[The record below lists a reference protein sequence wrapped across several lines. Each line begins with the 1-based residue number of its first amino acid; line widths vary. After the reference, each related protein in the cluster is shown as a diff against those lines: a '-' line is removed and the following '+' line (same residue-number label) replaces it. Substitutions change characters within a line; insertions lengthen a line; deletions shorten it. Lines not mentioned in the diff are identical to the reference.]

1 MCFGDVLTAMVTP
14 FHEDGSVNYEKAQ
27 ELAVHLLD
35 HGSDGILICGTTG
48 ESPTVTPAEAETLL
62 REVKDAV
69 GKKGTVVAGAGSNN
83 TAGVVELIKKYN
95 KLDLDGYLS
104 VVPYYNKPSKAG
116 LYKHFEA
123 INAAVERPVMIYNIP
138 GRTGIKMDTDTL
150 VRLAEIKNIKALKES
165 TGSVDDLSQLLLKL
179 PKDFAVYSGDDYMT
193 FAAVA
198 MGATGVISVAS
209 HLVGNEIKEMIQCI
223 KNDNMDR
230 ARELH
235 LQLYPMFKGL
245 FVTANPIPVK
255 TALNLLGFEVGGFRL
270 PMCEATAEET
280 AFIKDLLNQY
290 ALLS

>member
-1 MCFGDVLTAMVTP
+1 M
-14 FHEDGSVNYEKAQ
+14 
-27 ELAVHLLD
+27 
-35 HGSDGILICGTTG
+35 ICGTTG

-150 VRLAEIKNIKALKES
+150 VRLAELKNIKALKES